1 MTDKKTEALKLA
13 LEAGFENS
21 EYGLNCTPGMYAYN
35 MEIIERFADLV
46 AAAEREEC
54 AKILETNAKL
64 CSVMV
69 EDILRANA
77 AAIRARG
84 ETK

>member
-1 MTDKKTEALKLA
+1 MNDEIIRMARK
-13 LEAGFENS
+13 AGFENS

-35 MEIIERFADLV
+35 MGIVERFAALV

-54 AKILETNAKL
+54 ANEWEAMHGYDKYG
-64 CSVMV
+64 V
-69 EDILRANA
+69 A

-84 ETK
+84 QA